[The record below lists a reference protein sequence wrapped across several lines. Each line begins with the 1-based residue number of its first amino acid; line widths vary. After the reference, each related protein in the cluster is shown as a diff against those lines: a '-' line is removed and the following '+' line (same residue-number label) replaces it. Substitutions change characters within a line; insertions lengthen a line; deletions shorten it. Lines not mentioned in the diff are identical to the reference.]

1 MRSEFVS
8 DSNLVSS
15 LTGVLTNMTSLES
28 LDLAYNG
35 LTHLAKGLLGPLPNL
50 TRLDLSHN
58 LMLEI
63 PVDEIVAS
71 PRLKTVDLRFNRLT
85 RFYDEFMSLI
95 ENNSTELL
103 MEGNPIVCD
112 CRLRPLQFWLSGIDQ
127 LRIGEEEDDN
137 PWSRTLC
144 QEPHLLAGQT
154 LASVDDESL
163 TCGRSVNDKAKYS
176 IVKDVVFREV
186 TSLGSSI
193 TYSWYVQTRQDVG
206 DFSVEVR
213 HMLKEQQQQQ
223 GQPDLVSAPI
233 MSKDVGYGLR
243 SDEIGGL
250 DQPTQYVVCIRAR
263 DSLGYLRPWKPNQC
277 QPVISNRAAGATTTT
292 TMHNF
297 LSFFLLIA
305 IPIHILLGFAR

>member
-1 MRSEFVS
+1 
-8 DSNLVSS
+8 
-15 LTGVLTNMTSLES
+15 MTSLQS
-28 LDLAYNG
+28 LDLAHNG

-58 LMLEI
+58 LMMEI

-71 PRLKTVDLRFNRLT
+71 PRLKAVDLRFNRLT
-85 RFYDEFMSLI
+85 RFYDEFMFLM

-103 MEGNPIVCD
+103 MEGNPIACD

-127 LRIGEEEDDN
+127 QRAGDDHN
-137 PWSRTLC
+137 PWSQTLC
-144 QEPHLLAGQT
+144 QEPHLLAGKT

-163 TCGRSVNDKAKYS
+163 TCGRSVNDKAKYA

-213 HMLKEQQQQQ
+213 PMLKEQPQQQQ
-223 GQPDLVSAPI
+223 QQLPGQPDLVSAPI
-233 MSKDVGYGLR
+233 IAKDVGYGLR
-243 SDEIGGL
+243 SDQIDGL
-250 DQPTQYVVCIRAR
+250 D
-263 DSLGYLRPWKPNQC
+263 
-277 QPVISNRAAGATTTT
+277 
-292 TMHNF
+292 
-297 LSFFLLIA
+297 
-305 IPIHILLGFAR
+305 

>member
-1 MRSEFVS
+1 
-8 DSNLVSS
+8 
-15 LTGVLTNMTSLES
+15 MTSLQS
-28 LDLAYNG
+28 LDLAHNG

-58 LMLEI
+58 LMMEI

-71 PRLKTVDLRFNRLT
+71 PRLKAVDLRFNRLT
-85 RFYDEFMSLI
+85 RFYDEFMFLM

-103 MEGNPIVCD
+103 MEGNPIACD

-127 LRIGEEEDDN
+127 QRAGDDHN
-137 PWSRTLC
+137 PWSQTLC
-144 QEPHLLAGQT
+144 QEPHLLAGKT

-163 TCGRSVNDKAKYS
+163 TCGRSVNDKAKYA

-213 HMLKEQQQQQ
+213 PMLKEQQQQLP

-233 MSKDVGYGLR
+233 IAKDVGYGLR
-243 SDEIGGL
+243 SDQIDGL
-250 DQPTQYVVCIRAR
+250 DRPTQYVVCIRAR

-277 QPVISNRAAGATTTT
+277 QPVISNRAAASATTTT
-292 TMHNF
+292 TMRQF
-297 LSFFLLIA
+297 LSFFLLLA
-305 IPIHILLGFAR
+305 IPIHILLGF